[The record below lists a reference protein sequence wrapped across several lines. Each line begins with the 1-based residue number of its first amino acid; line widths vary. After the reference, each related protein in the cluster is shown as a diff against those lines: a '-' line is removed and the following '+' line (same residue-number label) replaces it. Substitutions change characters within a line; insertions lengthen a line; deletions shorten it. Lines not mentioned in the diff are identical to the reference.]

1 MSSSGDFIS
10 YAVVITNKDTD
21 LAIESPSV
29 QAVARNGDSEVLG
42 TDRAGGFYILPKDH
56 IIVSGLIA
64 LPDSYTSDGISMEFV
79 LSSSGAANMSPSD
92 YPGSNSFVV
101 SNITAHR
108 DELFPNVTGE
118 ITSSHTKT
126 IDSVMLTA
134 VIRLNGEI
142 VETEY
147 TFIDDLEPNV
157 PMAFEIDL
165 SGDLTDYD
173 SMEVWA
179 QNWS

>member
-1 MSSSGDFIS
+1 
-10 YAVVITNKDTD
+10 
-21 LAIESPSV
+21 
-29 QAVARNGDSEVLG
+29 
-42 TDRAGGFYILPKDH
+42 
-56 IIVSGLIA
+56 
-64 LPDSYTSDGISMEFV
+64 
-79 LSSSGAANMSPSD
+79 
-92 YPGSNSFVV
+92 
-101 SNITAHR
+101 
-108 DELFPNVTGE
+108 
-118 ITSSHTKT
+118 
-126 IDSVMLTA
+126 MLTA